1 MNDDFD
7 ELYEEWIDHVNLQP
21 LTTNR
26 IDELSDVI
34 NVNQQIINRIYSIRR
49 HLEMTD
55 DDDETF
61 DQDYNLNNVFSNVF
75 GNTVNNHSDNTFD
88 NYTNTYTNTTT
99 RNFNNLNTN
108 FVDNSVNIE
117 NQLISN
123 LFNNTGLVGRGENM
137 FGNSIVSRLF
147 SILLEGD
154 VNIDNMEDVKVTL
167 TNEQFDKLF
176 SETVKK
182 NNKQNYES
190 ECNICMDEYKLKDVV
205 VKLGCKHLFHK
216 DCIYNWLCN
225 ERVTCPVCR
234 KDTRDDLKE

>member
-1 MNDDFD
+1 MNNDFD

-49 HLEMTD
+49 HLEMA

-75 GNTVNNHSDNTFD
+75 GDNRFENYTDSNT
-88 NYTNTYTNTTT
+88 YTNTYTNTT

-108 FVDNSVNIE
+108 SVNNSVNNSIE

-123 LFNNTGLVGRGENM
+123 LINNTGLVGRSENM

-176 SETVKK
+176 LETVKET
-182 NNKQNYES
+182 NKQNYES

-205 VKLGCKHLFHK
+205 VKLGCNHLFHK

-225 ERVTCPVCR
+225 ERVSCPVCR
-234 KDTRDDLKE
+234 KDTRDDLN

>member
-7 ELYEEWIDHVNLQP
+7 ELYEEWVDHVNLQP

-26 IDELSDVI
+26 IDELSDII

-61 DQDYNLNNVFSNVF
+61 DQDYNLNNVFNNVF
-75 GNTVNNHSDNTFD
+75 GDSFSN
-88 NYTNTYTNTTT
+88 NTYTNTT

-108 FVDNSVNIE
+108 VVDNSANIE

-147 SILLEGD
+147 SVLLEGD
-154 VNIDNMEDVKVTL
+154 INIDNMEDVKVTL
-167 TNEQFDKLF
+167 TKEQFDKLF
-176 SETVKK
+176 SETVQE

-234 KDTRDDLKE
+234 KDTRDDLNM